1 MLGDDNDDGYSR
13 DGPLLLLLVPPGQC
27 GNSYP
32 PAIAIAILAVPVV
45 PAVVDPERESLVI
58 SIGDDNQ

>member
-1 MLGDDNDDGYSR
+1 MLGDDDDGYSR

-27 GNSYP
+27 YP